1 MSTSDRGDQGTHFS
15 VMLEEAI
22 AGLNIKQDGFYV
34 DATFGRGGHASEI
47 LKRLSPAG
55 RLLLMDRDPS
65 AIEAAYKR
73 FSDDSRVTIVQ
84 APFSELGNTL
94 KEFGSGARVDGLL
107 LDLGVSSPQL
117 DRPERGFSFMH
128 QGPLDMRMD
137 PGRGVSAAEWLRES
151 SQEEI
156 AQVLWEFGDERHSR
170 RIARAIVKARAV
182 EEISTTLQLAEI
194 VRSAVPGHQKRHPAT
209 RTFQSIRIY
218 LNRELDEL
226 QEILEQL
233 VELLR
238 PGGRVAII
246 SFHSLEDR
254 MVKRFFRR
262 CEKGEHDLPP
272 ELPVQAVDQQGPLR
286 TIGKAQ
292 FPSSRE
298 IAINPRSRSAV
309 LRVAERVSE
318 MEKSHRGKN

>member
-1 MSTSDRGDQGTHFS
+1 MSTSDQGDQGSHFS
-15 VMLEEAI
+15 VMLEEAV

-47 LKRLSPAG
+47 VKRLSPKG
-55 RLLLMDRDPS
+55 QLLLMDRDPS
-65 AIEAAYKR
+65 AIDAAHER
-73 FSDDSRVTIVQ
+73 FSGDPRVTIVH
-84 APFSELGNTL
+84 APFSELANTL
-94 KEFGSGARVDGLL
+94 NRMGRAGAVDGLL

-137 PGRGVSAAEWLRES
+137 PSRGVSAAEWLQES

-170 RIARAIVKARAV
+170 KIARAIVHARAV
-182 EEISTTLQLAEI
+182 EEITTTLQLAEI
-194 VRSAVPGHQKRHPAT
+194 VRGAIPGHQKRHPAT
-209 RTFQSIRIY
+209 RTFQAIRIY

-226 QEILEQL
+226 KEILDQL
-233 VELLR
+233 VGLLR

-262 CEKGEHDLPP
+262 GERGKDDLPP
-272 ELPVQAVDQQGPLR
+272 ELPVRAVEQHGPLR
-286 TIGKAQ
+286 VIGKAQ

-298 IAINPRSRSAV
+298 VEINPRSRSAV
-309 LRVAERVSE
+309 LRIAERV
-318 MEKSHRGKN
+318 